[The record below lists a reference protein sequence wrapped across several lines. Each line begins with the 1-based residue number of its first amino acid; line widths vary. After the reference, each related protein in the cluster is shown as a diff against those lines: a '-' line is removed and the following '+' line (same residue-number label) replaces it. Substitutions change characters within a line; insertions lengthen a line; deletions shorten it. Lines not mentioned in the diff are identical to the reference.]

1 MSDIGGQLGLWIGV
15 SAITMAEV
23 LKLFLDIFKV
33 LFRKTCVTDIKEVED
48 ITMA

>member
-15 SAITMAEV
+15 SVITVAEV
-23 LKLFLDIFKV
+23 LKLLLDIVKV
-33 LFRKTCVTDIKEVED
+33 LFRKTCVTDVRKVED